1 MKNKINFKKYLLETF
16 IISVILSI
24 VFVFLNIYEY
34 NVYKQNFNNKVALI
48 ISKVKDKYPL
58 IDNNDIVEI
67 LNNKEKINDLFKE
80 YGILESD
87 SYILENKDVFNAFLI
102 INISYLIIS
111 IVIILFIYL
120 HYERNR
126 RKEIKEITKLV
137 ERINNSDYQ
146 INLND
151 LTEDEL
157 SILKNEIYKTTI
169 ILKERAE
176 LSHQDKLELK
186 KSLEDISHQLKTPLT
201 SMLIILDNL
210 IDEPNMTKNLQE
222 EFIHDLK
229 REVLNINF
237 LVQNLLKLTKFDV
250 NTVKFNRQV
259 VLVSNLIKEVM
270 KNTATLSDLKN
281 IVINVKG
288 KKNIKLNIDYN
299 WQIEALTNILKN
311 CLEHSYNNSEID
323 IEYSENKAY
332 TKIDITD
339 YGIGI
344 AKKDL
349 PHIFERFYQS
359 ENALNESMGIGL
371 SLAQSIIEKDNG
383 RVFVQSN
390 NNKTTFTIKY
400 FKV

>member
-1 MKNKINFKKYLLETF
+1 MKNKINFKKYLIETF
-16 IISVILSI
+16 IISIILSTI
-24 VFVFLNIYEY
+24 FIFINIYEY
-34 NVYKQNFNNKVALI
+34 NVYKQNFNNKVSLI

-58 IDNNDIVEI
+58 VDNNDIMEI
-67 LNNKEKINDLFKE
+67 LNNKEKTNDLFKE

-87 SYILENKDVFNAFLI
+87 SYILENKDAFNTFLI

-111 IVIILFIYL
+111 IIIILFIYL
-120 HYERNR
+120 HYEKNR

-250 NTVKFNRQV
+250 NTVKFNRKV
-259 VLVSNLIKEVM
+259 VLVNNLIKEVM

-288 KKNIKLNIDYN
+288 NKKIKLNIDYN

-311 CLEHSYNNSEID
+311 CLEHSYNDSKID
-323 IEYSENKAY
+323 IEYIENKAY

-344 AKKDL
+344 TKKDL

-371 SLAQSIIEKDNG
+371 SLAKSIIEKDNG
-383 RVFVQSN
+383 RVLVTSN

>member
-1 MKNKINFKKYLLETF
+1 MKNKINFKKYLIGTF
-16 IISVILSI
+16 IISIILGI
-24 VFVFLNIYEY
+24 IFVYLNIYEY

-58 IDNNDIVEI
+58 VDNNDIMEI
-67 LNNKEKINDLFKE
+67 LNNKEKTNDLFKE

-87 SYILENKDVFNAFLI
+87 SYILENKDAFNTFLI
-102 INISYLIIS
+102 INSSYLIIS
-111 IVIILFIYL
+111 IIVILFVYF
-120 HYERNR
+120 HYEKNR

-210 IDEPNMTKNLQE
+210 IDDTNMEKSMQE

-250 NTVKFNRQV
+250 NTVKFNRKDI
-259 VLVSNLIKEVM
+259 LVSNLIKEVM

-311 CLEHSYNNSEID
+311 CLEHSYNDSKVD

-339 YGIGI
+339 YGVGI
-344 AKKDL
+344 TKKDL

-371 SLAQSIIEKDNG
+371 SLAKSIIEKDNG
-383 RVFVQSN
+383 KVLVTSN
-390 NNKTTFTIKY
+390 ENKTTFTIKY

>member
-1 MKNKINFKKYLLETF
+1 MKNKINFKKYLIVTF
-16 IISVILSI
+16 IISIILGI
-24 VFVFLNIYEY
+24 IFIFLNMYEY

-58 IDNNDIVEI
+58 VDNNDIMEI
-67 LNNKEKINDLFKE
+67 LNNKERVNDLFKE

-87 SYILENKDVFNAFLI
+87 SYILENKDAFNTFLI

-111 IVIILFIYL
+111 IIIILFIYL
-120 HYERNR
+120 HYEKNR

-210 IDEPNMTKNLQE
+210 IDEPNMTKSLQE

-250 NTVKFNRQV
+250 NTIKFNRHV
-259 VLVSNLIKEVM
+259 VLVSNLIKEAM

-281 IVINVKG
+281 ITINVKG

-311 CLEHSYNNSEID
+311 CLEHSYNDSKID

-339 YGIGI
+339 YGVGI
-344 AKKDL
+344 TKKDL

-371 SLAQSIIEKDNG
+371 SLAKSIIEKDNG
-383 RVFVQSN
+383 SIIVTSN

>member
-1 MKNKINFKKYLLETF
+1 MKNKINFKKYLIVTF
-16 IISVILSI
+16 IISIILGI
-24 VFVFLNIYEY
+24 IFIFLNMYEY

-58 IDNNDIVEI
+58 VDNNDIMEI

-87 SYILENKDVFNAFLI
+87 SYILENKDAFNTFLI

-111 IVIILFIYL
+111 IIIILFIYL
-120 HYERNR
+120 HYEKNR

-210 IDEPNMTKNLQE
+210 IDEPNMTKSLQE

-250 NTVKFNRQV
+250 NTIKFNRHV
-259 VLVSNLIKEVM
+259 VLVSNLIKEAM

-281 IVINVKG
+281 ITINVKG

-311 CLEHSYNNSEID
+311 CLEHSYNDSKID

-339 YGIGI
+339 YGVGI
-344 AKKDL
+344 TKKDL

-371 SLAQSIIEKDNG
+371 SLAKSIIEKDNG
-383 RVFVQSN
+383 SIIVTSN

>member
-1 MKNKINFKKYLLETF
+1 MKNKINFKKYLIETF
-16 IISVILSI
+16 IISIILSI
-24 VFVFLNIYEY
+24 IFVFLNIYEY

-48 ISKVKDKYPL
+48 ISKVKDKYPD
-58 IDNNDIVEI
+58 INNNDIMEI
-67 LNNKEKINDLFKE
+67 LNNKEKTNNLFKE

-87 SYILENKDVFNAFLI
+87 SYILENKDAFNTFLI

-111 IVIILFIYL
+111 IIIILFVYL
-120 HYERNR
+120 HYEKNR

-210 IDEPNMTKNLQE
+210 IDDANMKKSTQE

-237 LVQNLLKLTKFDV
+237 LVQNLLKLTKFEV
-250 NTVKFNRQV
+250 NTIKFNRKEV
-259 VLVSNLIKEVM
+259 FVDDLIKEVM

-311 CLEHSYNNSEID
+311 CLEHSYNDSEVD

-332 TKIDITD
+332 TKIDITE
-339 YGIGI
+339 YGVGI
-344 AKKDL
+344 TKNDL

-371 SLAQSIIEKDNG
+371 SLAKSIIEKDNG

-390 NNKTTFTIKY
+390 NHKTTFTIKY

>member
-16 IISVILSI
+16 IISIILGI
-24 VFVFLNIYEY
+24 VFVFLNMYEY

-48 ISKVKDKYPL
+48 ISKVKEKYPL
-58 IDNNDIVEI
+58 VDNNDIVEI
-67 LNNKEKINDLFKE
+67 LNNKEKTNNLFKE

-87 SYILENKDVFNAFLI
+87 SYILENKNAFNTFLI

-111 IVIILFIYL
+111 IIIILFVYL
-120 HYERNR
+120 HYEKNR

-210 IDEPNMTKNLQE
+210 IDDANMKKSTQE

-250 NTVKFNRQV
+250 NTVKFNRKDI
-259 VLVSNLIKEVM
+259 LVSNLIKEVM

-288 KKNIKLNIDYN
+288 NKNIKLNIDYN

-311 CLEHSYNNSEID
+311 CLEHSYNNSAVD

-339 YGIGI
+339 YGVGI
-344 AKKDL
+344 TKNDL

-371 SLAQSIIEKDNG
+371 SLAKSIIEKDNG

-390 NNKTTFTIKY
+390 NHKTTFTIKY

>member
-1 MKNKINFKKYLLETF
+1 MKNKINFKKYLIETF
-16 IISVILSI
+16 IISIILSI
-24 VFVFLNIYEY
+24 IFAFLNIYEY

-48 ISKVKDKYPL
+48 ISKVKEKYPD

-67 LNNKEKINDLFKE
+67 LNNKEKTNDLFKE

-87 SYILENKDVFNAFLI
+87 SYILENKDAFNTFLI

-111 IVIILFIYL
+111 IIIILFVYL
-120 HYERNR
+120 HYEKNR

-210 IDEPNMTKNLQE
+210 IDDANMPKKLQE

-250 NTVKFNRQV
+250 NTVKFNRKDI
-259 VLVSNLIKEVM
+259 LVSNLIKEVM

-288 KKNIKLNIDYN
+288 NKNIKLNIDYN

-311 CLEHSYNNSEID
+311 CLEHSYNNSEVD

-339 YGIGI
+339 YGVGI
-344 AKKDL
+344 TKNDL

-371 SLAQSIIEKDNG
+371 SLAKSIIEKDNG

-390 NNKTTFTIKY
+390 NHKTTFTIKY

>member
-1 MKNKINFKKYLLETF
+1 MKNKINFKKYLIVTF
-16 IISVILSI
+16 IISIILSTI
-24 VFVFLNIYEY
+24 FVFLNIYEY

-48 ISKVKDKYPL
+48 ISKVKDKYPF

-67 LNNKEKINDLFKE
+67 LNNKEKTNDLFKE

-87 SYILENKDVFNAFLI
+87 SYILENKNAFNTFLI

-111 IVIILFIYL
+111 IIIILFVYL
-120 HYERNR
+120 HYEKNK

-210 IDEPNMTKNLQE
+210 IDDANMPKNLQE

-250 NTVKFNRQV
+250 NTVKFNKRD
-259 VLVSNLIKEVM
+259 VLVSDLIKEVM

-288 KKNIKLNIDYN
+288 NKKIKLNIDFN

-311 CLEHSYNNSEID
+311 CLEHSYNDSEVD
-323 IEYSENKAY
+323 IEYSDNKAY

-339 YGIGI
+339 YGVGI
-344 AKKDL
+344 TKKDL

-371 SLAQSIIEKDNG
+371 SLAKSIIEKDNG
-383 RVFVQSN
+383 KVFVTSN

>member
-1 MKNKINFKKYLLETF
+1 MKNKINFKKYLITTF
-16 IISVILSI
+16 IISIILSTI
-24 VFVFLNIYEY
+24 FVFLNIYEY

-67 LNNKEKINDLFKE
+67 LNNKEGVNDLFKE

-87 SYILENKDVFNAFLI
+87 SYILENKDAFNTFLI

-111 IVIILFIYL
+111 IIIILFVYL
-120 HYERNR
+120 HYEKNR

-137 ERINNSDYQ
+137 ERINNCDYQ
-146 INLND
+146 INLTD

-210 IDEPNMTKNLQE
+210 IDDANMEKSMQE

-250 NTVKFNRQV
+250 NTVKFNRKV
-259 VLVSNLIKEVM
+259 VLVSDLIKEVM

-344 AKKDL
+344 TKKDL

-371 SLAQSIIEKDNG
+371 SLAKSIIEKDNG

>member
-1 MKNKINFKKYLLETF
+1 MKNKINFKKYLIVTF
-16 IISVILSI
+16 IISIILGI
-24 VFVFLNIYEY
+24 VFVFLNMYEY

-58 IDNNDIVEI
+58 IDDNDIVEI
-67 LNNKEKINDLFKE
+67 LNNKEKTNDLFKE

-87 SYILENKDVFNAFLI
+87 SYILENKNAFNTFLI

-111 IVIILFIYL
+111 IIIILFVYL
-120 HYERNR
+120 HYEKNR

-210 IDEPNMTKNLQE
+210 IDDANMKKSTQE

-250 NTVKFNRQV
+250 NTVKFNRKDI
-259 VLVSNLIKEVM
+259 LVSNLIKEVM

-288 KKNIKLNIDYN
+288 NKNIKLNIDYN

-311 CLEHSYNNSEID
+311 CLEHSYNNSEVD

-339 YGIGI
+339 YGVGI
-344 AKKDL
+344 TKKDL

-371 SLAQSIIEKDNG
+371 SLAKSIIEKDNG

-390 NNKTTFTIKY
+390 KNKTTFTIKY

>member
-1 MKNKINFKKYLLETF
+1 MKNKINFKKYLITTF
-16 IISVILSI
+16 IISIILSTI
-24 VFVFLNIYEY
+24 FVFLNIYEY

-67 LNNKEKINDLFKE
+67 LNNKEGVNDLFKE

-87 SYILENKDVFNAFLI
+87 SYILENKDAFNTFLI

-111 IVIILFIYL
+111 IIIILFVYL
-120 HYERNR
+120 HYEKNR

-137 ERINNSDYQ
+137 ERINNCDYQ
-146 INLND
+146 INLTD

-210 IDEPNMTKNLQE
+210 IDDANMEKSMQE

-250 NTVKFNRQV
+250 NTVK
-259 VLVSNLIKEVM
+259 
-270 KNTATLSDLKN
+270 
-281 IVINVKG
+281 
-288 KKNIKLNIDYN
+288 
-299 WQIEALTNILKN
+299 
-311 CLEHSYNNSEID
+311 
-323 IEYSENKAY
+323 
-332 TKIDITD
+332 
-339 YGIGI
+339 
-344 AKKDL
+344 
-349 PHIFERFYQS
+349 
-359 ENALNESMGIGL
+359 
-371 SLAQSIIEKDNG
+371 
-383 RVFVQSN
+383 
-390 NNKTTFTIKY
+390 
-400 FKV
+400 

>member
-1 MKNKINFKKYLLETF
+1 MKNKINFKKYLIETF
-16 IISVILSI
+16 IISIILSI
-24 VFVFLNIYEY
+24 IFAFLNIYEY
-34 NVYKQNFNNKVALI
+34 NVYKQHFNNKIALI
-48 ISKVKDKYPL
+48 ISKVKEKYPL
-58 IDNNDIVEI
+58 VDNNDIVEI
-67 LNNKEKINDLFKE
+67 LNNKEKTNNLFKE

-87 SYILENKDVFNAFLI
+87 SYILENKNAFNTFLI

-111 IVIILFIYL
+111 IIIILFVYL
-120 HYERNR
+120 HYEKNR

-210 IDEPNMTKNLQE
+210 IDDANMKKSTQE

-250 NTVKFNRQV
+250 NTVKFNRKDI
-259 VLVSNLIKEVM
+259 LVSNLIKEVM

-288 KKNIKLNIDYN
+288 NKNIKLNIDYN

-311 CLEHSYNNSEID
+311 CLEHSYNNSAVD

-339 YGIGI
+339 YGVGI
-344 AKKDL
+344 TKNDL

-371 SLAQSIIEKDNG
+371 SLAKSIIEKDNG

-390 NNKTTFTIKY
+390 NHKTTFTIKY

>member
-16 IISVILSI
+16 IISIILGI
-24 VFVFLNIYEY
+24 VFVFLNMYEY

-48 ISKVKDKYPL
+48 ISKVKDKYPD

-67 LNNKEKINDLFKE
+67 LNNKEKTNNLFKE

-87 SYILENKDVFNAFLI
+87 SYILENKNAFNTFLI

-111 IVIILFIYL
+111 IIIILFVYL
-120 HYERNR
+120 HYEKNR

-210 IDEPNMTKNLQE
+210 IDDANMKKSTQE

-250 NTVKFNRQV
+250 NTVKFNRKDI
-259 VLVSNLIKEVM
+259 LVSNLIKEVM

-288 KKNIKLNIDYN
+288 NKNIKLNIDYN

-311 CLEHSYNNSEID
+311 CLEHSYNNSAVD

-339 YGIGI
+339 YGVGI
-344 AKKDL
+344 TKNDL

-371 SLAQSIIEKDNG
+371 SLAKSIIEKDNG

-390 NNKTTFTIKY
+390 NHKTTFTIKY

>member
-1 MKNKINFKKYLLETF
+1 MKNKINFKKYLITTF
-16 IISVILSI
+16 IISIILSTI
-24 VFVFLNIYEY
+24 FVFLNIYEY

-48 ISKVKDKYPL
+48 ISKVKDKYSD
-58 IDNNDIVEI
+58 IDNNDIMEI
-67 LNNKEKINDLFKE
+67 LNNKEKTNDLFKE

-87 SYILENKDVFNAFLI
+87 SYILENKDAFNTFLI

-111 IVIILFIYL
+111 IIIILFVYL
-120 HYERNR
+120 HYGKNR

-137 ERINNSDYQ
+137 ERINNCDYQ
-146 INLND
+146 INLTD

-210 IDEPNMTKNLQE
+210 IDDANMEKSMQE

-229 REVLNINF
+229 REVSNINF

-250 NTVKFNRQV
+250 NTVKFNRKV
-259 VLVSNLIKEVM
+259 VLVSDLIKEVM

-339 YGIGI
+339 YGVGI
-344 AKKDL
+344 TKKDL

-371 SLAQSIIEKDNG
+371 SLAKSIIEKDNG

>member
-1 MKNKINFKKYLLETF
+1 MKNKINFKKYLIETF
-16 IISVILSI
+16 IISIILSTI
-24 VFVFLNIYEY
+24 FVFLNIYEY

-48 ISKVKDKYPL
+48 ISKVKEKYPD

-67 LNNKEKINDLFKE
+67 LNNKEKTNDLFKE

-87 SYILENKDVFNAFLI
+87 SYILENKDAFNTFLI

-111 IVIILFIYL
+111 IIIILFVYL
-120 HYERNR
+120 HYEKNR

-210 IDEPNMTKNLQE
+210 IDDANMPKKLQE

-250 NTVKFNRQV
+250 NTVKFNRKDI
-259 VLVSNLIKEVM
+259 LVSNLIKEVM

-288 KKNIKLNIDYN
+288 NKNIKLNIDYN

-311 CLEHSYNNSEID
+311 CLEHSYNNSEVD

-339 YGIGI
+339 YGVGI
-344 AKKDL
+344 TKNDL

-371 SLAQSIIEKDNG
+371 SLAKSIIEKDNG

-390 NNKTTFTIKY
+390 NHKTTFTIKY

>member
-1 MKNKINFKKYLLETF
+1 MKNKINFKKYLITTF
-16 IISVILSI
+16 IISIILSTI
-24 VFVFLNIYEY
+24 FVFLNIYEY

-48 ISKVKDKYPL
+48 ISKVKDKYPD
-58 IDNNDIVEI
+58 IDNNDIMEI

-87 SYILENKDVFNAFLI
+87 SYILENKDAFNTFLI

-111 IVIILFIYL
+111 IIIILFVYL
-120 HYERNR
+120 HYEKNR

-210 IDEPNMTKNLQE
+210 IDDANMKKSMQE

-250 NTVKFNRQV
+250 NTVKFNRKNI
-259 VLVSNLIKEVM
+259 LVSDLIKEVM

-281 IVINVKG
+281 IIINVKG

-311 CLEHSYNNSEID
+311 CLEHSYNDSKID

-339 YGIGI
+339 YGVGI
-344 AKKDL
+344 TKKDL

-371 SLAQSIIEKDNG
+371 SLAKSIIEKDNG
-383 RVFVQSN
+383 RVFVTSN

>member
-1 MKNKINFKKYLLETF
+1 MKNKINFKKYLIETF
-16 IISVILSI
+16 IISIIISI
-24 VFVFLNIYEY
+24 VFVCLNIYEY

-58 IDNNDIVEI
+58 VDNNDIVEI
-67 LNNKEKINDLFKE
+67 LNNKEKTNDLFKE

-87 SYILENKDVFNAFLI
+87 SYILENQDAFNIFLI

-111 IVIILFIYL
+111 IIIILFIYL
-120 HYERNR
+120 HYEKNR

-146 INLND
+146 INLSD

-210 IDEPNMTKNLQE
+210 IDDTNMEKSTQE

-259 VLVSNLIKEVM
+259 VLVSDLIKEVM

-311 CLEHSYNNSEID
+311 CLEHSYNNSEVD

-339 YGIGI
+339 YGVGI
-344 AKKDL
+344 TKKDL

-359 ENALNESMGIGL
+359 ENASNESMGIGL
-371 SLAQSIIEKDNG
+371 SLAKSIIEKDNG
-383 RVFVQSN
+383 KVFVQSN
-390 NNKTTFTIKY
+390 KNKTTFTIKY

>member
-1 MKNKINFKKYLLETF
+1 MKNKINFKKYLIETF
-16 IISVILSI
+16 IISIILSAI
-24 VFVFLNIYEY
+24 FVFLNIYEY

-48 ISKVKDKYPL
+48 ISKVKDKYPD
-58 IDNNDIVEI
+58 INNSDIMEI
-67 LNNKEKINDLFKE
+67 LNNKEKTNDLFKE

-87 SYILENKDVFNAFLI
+87 SYILENKDAFNTFLI

-111 IVIILFIYL
+111 IIIILFIYL
-120 HYERNR
+120 HYEKNR

-210 IDEPNMTKNLQE
+210 IDDANMPKNLQE

-250 NTVKFNRQV
+250 NTVKFNRKV

-288 KKNIKLNIDYN
+288 NKNIKLNIDYN

-311 CLEHSYNNSEID
+311 CLEHSYNNSKID

-344 AKKDL
+344 TKKDL

-371 SLAQSIIEKDNG
+371 SLAKSIIEKDNG
-383 RVFVQSN
+383 KVFVQSN
-390 NNKTTFTIKY
+390 KNKTTYTIKY
-400 FKV
+400 FKL

>member
-1 MKNKINFKKYLLETF
+1 MKNKINFKKYLIETF
-16 IISVILSI
+16 IISIILSI
-24 VFVFLNIYEY
+24 IFAFLNIYEY

-48 ISKVKDKYPL
+48 ISKVKEKYPL
-58 IDNNDIVEI
+58 VDNNDIVEI
-67 LNNKEKINDLFKE
+67 LNNKEKTNNLFKE

-87 SYILENKDVFNAFLI
+87 SYILENKNAFNTFLI

-111 IVIILFIYL
+111 IIIILFVYL
-120 HYERNR
+120 HYEKNR

-210 IDEPNMTKNLQE
+210 IDDANMKKSTQE

-250 NTVKFNRQV
+250 NTVKFNRKDI
-259 VLVSNLIKEVM
+259 LVSNLIKEVM

-288 KKNIKLNIDYN
+288 NKNIKLNIDYN

-311 CLEHSYNNSEID
+311 CLEHSYNNSAVD

-339 YGIGI
+339 YGVGI
-344 AKKDL
+344 TKNDL

-371 SLAQSIIEKDNG
+371 SLAKSIIEKDNG

-390 NNKTTFTIKY
+390 NHKTTFTIKY

>member
-1 MKNKINFKKYLLETF
+1 MKNKINFKKYLIETF
-16 IISVILSI
+16 IISIILSI
-24 VFVFLNIYEY
+24 IFAFLNIYEY
-34 NVYKQNFNNKVALI
+34 NVYNKVALI
-48 ISKVKDKYPL
+48 ISKVKEKYPD

-67 LNNKEKINDLFKE
+67 LNNKEKTNDLFKE

-87 SYILENKDVFNAFLI
+87 SYILENKDAFNTFLI

-111 IVIILFIYL
+111 IIIILFVYL
-120 HYERNR
+120 HYEKNR

-210 IDEPNMTKNLQE
+210 IDDANMPKKLQE

-250 NTVKFNRQV
+250 NTVKFNRKDI
-259 VLVSNLIKEVM
+259 LVSNLIKEVM

-288 KKNIKLNIDYN
+288 NKNIKLNIDYN

-311 CLEHSYNNSEID
+311 CLEHSYNNSEVD

-339 YGIGI
+339 YGVGI
-344 AKKDL
+344 TKNDL

-371 SLAQSIIEKDNG
+371 SLAKSIIEKDNG

-390 NNKTTFTIKY
+390 NHKTTFTIKY

>member
-1 MKNKINFKKYLLETF
+1 MKNKINFKKYLLGTF
-16 IISVILSI
+16 IISIILSTI
-24 VFVFLNIYEY
+24 FVFLNIYEY

-48 ISKVKDKYPL
+48 ISKVKDKYPD
-58 IDNNDIVEI
+58 INNNDIVEI
-67 LNNKEKINDLFKE
+67 LNNKEKTNDLFKE

-87 SYILENKDVFNAFLI
+87 SYILENKDAFNTFLI

-111 IVIILFIYL
+111 IIIILFVYL
-120 HYERNR
+120 HYEKNR

-210 IDEPNMTKNLQE
+210 IDDANMEKSMQE

-259 VLVSNLIKEVM
+259 VLVSNLIKEVL

-288 KKNIKLNIDYN
+288 NKNIKLNIDYN

-311 CLEHSYNNSEID
+311 CLEHSYNDSELD

-339 YGIGI
+339 YGVGI
-344 AKKDL
+344 TKKDL

-371 SLAQSIIEKDNG
+371 SLAKSIIEKDNG
-383 RVFVQSN
+383 RVFVTSN

>member
-1 MKNKINFKKYLLETF
+1 MKNKINFKKYLIETF
-16 IISVILSI
+16 IISIILSI
-24 VFVFLNIYEY
+24 IFVFLNIYEY

-48 ISKVKDKYPL
+48 ISKVKDKYPD
-58 IDNNDIVEI
+58 INNNDIMEI
-67 LNNKEKINDLFKE
+67 LNNKEKTNNLFRE

-87 SYILENKDVFNAFLI
+87 SYILENKDDFNIFLI

-111 IVIILFIYL
+111 IIIILFVYL
-120 HYERNR
+120 HYEKNR

-210 IDEPNMTKNLQE
+210 IDDANMPKNLQE

-250 NTVKFNRQV
+250 NSVKFNRKV

-311 CLEHSYNNSEID
+311 CLEHSYNNSKID

-339 YGIGI
+339 YGVGI
-344 AKKDL
+344 TKNDL

-371 SLAQSIIEKDNG
+371 SLAKSIIEKDNG
-383 RVFVQSN
+383 SIIVTSN
-390 NNKTTFTIKY
+390 DNKTTFTIKY